1 MKDQSL
7 SEEKSKKI
15 QHCERLKMHT
25 CTLWDFA
32 KDICFQEAICQY
44 TSQILKFTI
53 YFKLFT
59 QEKKLAK

>member
-1 MKDQSL
+1 M
-7 SEEKSKKI
+7 
-15 QHCERLKMHT
+15 

-32 KDICFQEAICQY
+32 KGICFQEAICQY

-59 QEKKLAK
+59 QKKNLQNKSREMFVKLYAKVVHL